1 LLPAIAVFSAL
12 GYQFM
17 TNFFPARKVMTGA
30 ALVIAI
36 SYFSVWHAT
45 PICLREAHA
54 NGDTRMAFEQ
64 ALAAQLKKLPPSATL
79 MMDCGAHSGAVQL
92 AGIPFRRVLRESN
105 PPYWEQALAHPAQS
119 ADYIIAFPGDSVAH
133 AVKQFPEGLE
143 RVATVGTPLGSG
155 AVIYRAMR

>member
-1 LLPAIAVFSAL
+1 
-12 GYQFM
+12 
-17 TNFFPARKVMTGA
+17 
-30 ALVIAI
+30 
-36 SYFSVWHAT
+36 
-45 PICLREAHA
+45 
-54 NGDTRMAFEQ
+54 MAFEQ

-119 ADYIIAFPGDSVAH
+119 ADYIIAFPGDSVAR
-133 AVKQFPEGLE
+133 AVKQFPEELE